1 MKRGNQIIPKNMWI
15 PIFLS
20 LACNMI
26 AYYGSR
32 LIMAGRKH
40 YNLSNR
46 LDEQIPF
53 VPWTIV
59 IYWGCYAFWIVNYVI
74 GCRQDRGRAFRFMS
88 ADFFC
93 KAGVPVMFSC
103 ISHNKCKTGNFGRFR
118 MG

>member
-1 MKRGNQIIPKNMWI
+1 MKRGNQIIPKNMWM

-32 LIMAGRKH
+32 VIMADREH
-40 YNLSNR
+40 YNLSNC

-53 VPWTIV
+53 RSWN
-59 IYWGCYAFWIVNYVI
+59 A
-74 GCRQDRGRAFRFMS
+74 
-88 ADFFC
+88 
-93 KAGVPVMFSC
+93 
-103 ISHNKCKTGNFGRFR
+103 HNKCKTGHCGKFR